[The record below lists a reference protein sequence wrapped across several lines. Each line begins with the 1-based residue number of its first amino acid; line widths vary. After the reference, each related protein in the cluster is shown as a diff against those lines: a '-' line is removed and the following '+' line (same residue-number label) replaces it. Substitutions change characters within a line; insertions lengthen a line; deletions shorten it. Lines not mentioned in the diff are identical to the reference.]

1 MWELWTNKSILTKEF
16 VLKHFKVITVV
27 LTFVLTMYIQH
38 LNNTRQI
45 EELITR
51 CEVLDTKI
59 KDQYERIDAI
69 KLDKAVFEATITQF
83 ASIQNDLHEIRE
95 DLRALLEHNA
105 VCGK

>member
-1 MWELWTNKSILTKEF
+1 MEQLKEF

-27 LTFVLTMYIQH
+27 LTLVLTMYIQH

>member
-83 ASIQNDLHEIRE
+83 TSIQNDLHEIRE